1 MVVLLLLA
9 VSLPRMAAADDEPVE
24 ISIDSVSTAT
34 LDLGKPQESV
44 ELKGTLTNTTTQ
56 PITWLNISMFR
67 QTRPLTSNGDIA
79 AALAAP
85 SGARL
90 TSETN
95 GNVALPIQGQF
106 QPGQKVSFSV
116 RATVAELGFTTN
128 DAAYLLGVDVRG
140 IRAQGT
146 RQTLGRHATVIAA
159 TTSTTSSSSLVM
171 LTAPPKRLPDGSFPD
186 ESLLTDLSGRL
197 GSLLTSAERSGVVAA
212 IDPALY
218 DAAVAL
224 SEPHTVG
231 GEKQNGSGVAL
242 SWVSRVDAL
251 AARGTLWRLPYGNP
265 DLQRAQAS
273 GELDSVLAWS
283 DTATKTLTNLPQVA
297 LVHQEPND
305 ALRAALGRFDTVVA
319 VGASGAVEGKPRTLG
334 APVTDLMQMPV
345 GLRLSRQM
353 AEEVVAE
360 QPILYV
366 IDTVHEATADLA
378 GGTRRA
384 HAPPRVTGNE
394 DVAWRSPTKQDSWP
408 KVTDALNQARH
419 NATLQADLAQK
430 PVDLSV
436 LGTSAF
442 SASFPDQDAALAYVA
457 AASPVSIDLNDITL
471 VASSSFVMGSRS
483 NTFPATVTNGTKV
496 PATVRLVFTSEAP
509 QRIWVPPRD
518 EATIDP
524 GQSLTLNVSPEA
536 SANGVTM
543 VHAQLYSLSGRSI
556 GRPVA
561 IEITAT
567 DFGRVGWVIIV
578 VSGLVVVGGTAWRIR
593 AVRQERAKEAAQ

>member
-1 MVVLLLLA
+1 MLP
-9 VSLPRMAAADDEPVE
+9 VSLPVTATADEEPVK
-24 ISIDSVSTAT
+24 ITIDSVSATT
-34 LDLGKPQESV
+34 LDLSKPQESV

-56 PITWLNISMFR
+56 PITWLNISLFR
-67 QTRPLTSNGDIA
+67 RTTPLTSTSELA
-79 AALAAP
+79 AALAEP

-95 GNVALPIQGQF
+95 GNVALPVQGQF
-106 QPGQKVSFSV
+106 QPGQQVSFSV

-159 TTSTTSSSSLVM
+159 TTSATSSSSLVM
-171 LTAPPKRLPDGSFPD
+171 LTAPPERLPDGSFSD
-186 ESLLTDLSGRL
+186 DSLLTELSGRL

-224 SEPHTVG
+224 SQPHVVG
-231 GEKQNGSGVAL
+231 DEEQEGSGVAL

-251 AARGTLWRLPYGNP
+251 AAKGALWRLPYGNP

-273 GELDSVLAWS
+273 GELESVLAWS
-283 DTATKTLTNLPQVA
+283 ETATTTLTSLPQVA
-297 LVHQEPND
+297 LVHQEPDD
-305 ALRAALGRFDTVVA
+305 ALREALGRFDTVIA

-334 APVTDLMQMPV
+334 APVTNLMDVPV

-366 IDTVHEATADLA
+366 IDTVQEATADLA
-378 GGTRRA
+378 GGARRT
-384 HAPPRVTGNE
+384 HTQPRVTGNE
-394 DVAWRSPTKQDSWP
+394 DVAWLSPTKREAWP
-408 KVTDALNQARH
+408 KVADALDQARH
-419 NATLQADLAQK
+419 NATLQADLTQK

-436 LGTSAF
+436 MGSSAF
-442 SASFPDQDAALAYVA
+442 SASFPNQDAALVYVS

-496 PATVRLVFTSEAP
+496 PATVRLVFTSDAP
-509 QRIWVPPRD
+509 HRIWVPPRD
-518 EATIDP
+518 EATIAP

-556 GRPVA
+556 GNSVA

-567 DFGRVGWVIIV
+567 DFGRVGWIIIV

-593 AVRQERAKEAAQ
+593 AVRRERAKEAAQ